1 MSVNL
6 GGEKNLEQLV
16 KGINPIL
23 NKGIYVFTMLK
34 DVSLI
39 DRSLTL
45 FEFKENEGTT
55 VVLEKKKADDLKL
68 SYEYEASWITLNI
81 HSSLDA
87 VGFIAIISSALAKEN
102 ISANV
107 VAGYYHDHIFV
118 PEDKASRAME
128 VLKELGS

>member
-23 NKGIYVFTMLK
+23 TKGIYVFTTLK

-39 DRSLTL
+39 DRNDTL

-68 SYEYEASWITLNI
+68 SYEYVASWITLNI

-87 VGFIAIISSALAKEN
+87 IGFTVIISSALAKEN
-102 ISANV
+102 ISTNV

-128 VLKELGS
+128 VLSRLAS